1 MKIILNCV
9 KENIFLLQKES
20 NFSENMLFKKS
31 VAVQV
36 KFLVKAILILPLH
49 NQAFHIF

>member
-36 KFLVKAILILPLH
+36 KF
-49 NQAFHIF
+49 IFSGKSNPNTSSS